1 MIATPTR
8 NKLVQYF
15 TKGGERRAPLRAF
28 LRTVATELSDSAIF
42 GGMIRD
48 FGLGYAR
55 SFCSDIDI
63 VTMSTTKDIYRLVE
77 PLNPVRNKFGGF
89 RFVAA
94 GRLFDVWSFADTW
107 AIREGVVQGES
118 LEDLC
123 KTTFFSVD
131 AAIFR
136 LQGQSLVAT
145 EDYEATLSRRILG
158 INLIQHPFPEQM
170 ARRAMRM
177 AISKDL
183 AMTPELCEFVVHTL
197 ASARVEKSCEYY
209 LNGVRQHLQSTPDQ
223 CFRYGSQL
231 PMLY

>member
-1 MIATPTR
+1 MPTPTR
-8 NKLVQYF
+8 TKLVQYL
-15 TKGGERRAPLRAF
+15 TKGGERRAPLRMF

-63 VTMSTTKDIYRLVE
+63 VTMSTAKDIYRLIE
-77 PLNPVRNKFGGF
+77 PLNPIRNKYGGF

-94 GRLFDVWSFADTW
+94 GRLFDIWSFADTW
-107 AIREGVVQGES
+107 AIKEGVVQGS
-118 LEDLC
+118 NLEDLC

-136 LQGQSLVAT
+136 LQGQSLIAT
-145 EDYEATLSRRILG
+145 EDYEEKLSRRILG
-158 INLIQHPFPEQM
+158 INLIKHPFPEQV

-183 AMTPELCEFVVHTL
+183 AMTPELCEFIVDTL
-197 ASARVEKSCEYY
+197 VSRYVEKSCEYY
-209 LNGVRQHLQSTPDQ
+209 VNTLRQHLQSAPDQ
-223 CFRYGSQL
+223 CFRYGLQL
-231 PMLY
+231 PMSF